1 VWLVSPTTLMS
12 VLTTLQ
18 VVMTNIERDKYAH
31 VIQEE
36 LVKLG
41 QEFDRYQKRW
51 ASLEKDI
58 DKVLRDVKDVTT
70 TSNKI
75 SKRFDEISN
84 VKLLESSDGDI
95 VEISGT

>member
-1 VWLVSPTTLMS
+1 M
-12 VLTTLQ
+12 
-18 VVMTNIERDKYAH
+18 
-31 VIQEE
+31 
-36 LVKLG
+36 
-41 QEFDRYQKRW
+41 
-51 ASLEKDI
+51 
-58 DKVLRDVKDVTT
+58 TT